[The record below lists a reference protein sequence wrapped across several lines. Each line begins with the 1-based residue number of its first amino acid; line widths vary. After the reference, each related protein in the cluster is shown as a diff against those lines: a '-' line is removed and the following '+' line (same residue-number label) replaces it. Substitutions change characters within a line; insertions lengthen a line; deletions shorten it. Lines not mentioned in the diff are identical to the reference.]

1 MTMSDEMAPILPPT
15 GGARGLSRRILAFAG
30 VPFLALIAPFLFLPV
45 LSRVAGAEAWV
56 AIALGQSIG
65 GFVALVAGVGYPTL
79 APPQIAI
86 AGAERRRRI
95 LATSLHTR
103 VPVWLIGAVVGAV
116 IAALLAPPSH
126 RVEATVM
133 AVSMSLS
140 GLAPTWYWIGVGRA
154 LPILWF
160 EVLPRMVAT
169 LAATGILLAGG
180 AVLWYPVLLAIAM
193 VAGPAIVYVR
203 HAGREVL
210 RPRRDDIVG
219 VYRMHPPAVI
229 AETAAGAYNALA
241 VALVTGVATIT
252 QSARYV
258 SGDKAYRIGQYAVT
272 ALGNALQGW
281 VAEALE
287 HRAALGR
294 RLRIAVMLHAGLGIL
309 GLVAFTLIGP
319 LLTSLLF
326 GQAVSID
333 RLTAFGFGVA
343 TLGISLGTACGRIG
357 LVTLGARKTF
367 MVCVLLAATIGV
379 IGLLVGG
386 HVWGAPGAACG
397 LGIAELT
404 SGLLQ
409 GAVLLVRWRRATPAV
424 PAPPVRVD
432 ADGAR

>member
-1 MTMSDEMAPILPPT
+1 VTEPNDVLPVLPPT

-30 VPFLALIAPFLFLPV
+30 VPFLALLAPFLFLPV

-56 AIALGQSIG
+56 AIAVGQSVG
-65 GFVALVAGVGYPTL
+65 GFVALVSGLGYPTL
-79 APPQIAI
+79 APPQVAI
-86 AGAERRRRI
+86 ATAERRKRI

-103 VPVWLIGAVVGAV
+103 VPVWLLGAIVGAA
-116 IAALLAPPSH
+116 IAALLAPASH
-126 RVEATVM
+126 RGEAAVM
-133 AVSMSLS
+133 AASISLA

-160 EVLPRMVAT
+160 EVLPRMAAT

-180 AVLWYPVLLAIAM
+180 GLLWYPLLLGAVMI
-193 VAGPAIVYVR
+193 AGPAIVYAR
-203 HAGREVL
+203 FAGRAVL
-210 RPRRDDIVG
+210 RPARADIG
-219 VYRMHPPAVI
+219 AVYRQHPPAVI

-241 VALVTGVATIT
+241 VALVTGVASTH

-294 RLRIAVMLHAGLGIL
+294 RLRIAVLLHASLGAL
-309 GLVAFTLIGP
+309 GLIAFTLIGP
-319 LLTSLLF
+319 ALTSILF
-326 GQAVSID
+326 GHAVAID
-333 RLTAFGFGVA
+333 GLTAFGFGVA

-367 MVCVLLAATIGV
+367 MVCVLIAAGV
-379 IGLLVGG
+379 GVLGLMVGG
-386 HVWGAPGAACG
+386 ALWGAPGAACG

-404 SGLLQ
+404 SGMLQ
-409 GAVLLVRWRRATPAV
+409 GAVLLVRWRRGGG
-424 PAPPVRVD
+424 D
-432 ADGAR
+432 HAR